1 MPKLIADW
9 FKTYAKS
16 HNTPPPEFV
25 FVGAVVTTACIMG
38 ADASIEVRA
47 TYKEP
52 VNLYALCIGFPGCG
66 SIQDDCNLQ
75 VYLSHSIPCWW
86 ITTQSAVCKSTF

>member
-1 MPKLIADW
+1 MPKPIADW

-16 HNTPPPEFV
+16 HSTPPEFV

-52 VNLYALCIGFPGCG
+52 IMPYALDFL
-66 SIQDDCNLQ
+66 D
-75 VYLSHSIPCWW
+75 VKKAKHSG
-86 ITTQSAVCKSTF
+86 